1 MIENNNMVY
10 TEEKAAE
17 ATNEILI
24 NEAEFD
30 AAVLKAA
37 TEVSQDSKREAE
49 SAFVIVMTGTSF
61 ASHMKK
67 FLFGKEEEK

>member
-1 MIENNNMVY
+1 MRLLRED
-10 TEEKAAE
+10 EKTAE

-30 AAVLKAA
+30 AAILKAA
-37 TEVSQDSKREAE
+37 EEVKNDE
-49 SAFVIVMTGTSF
+49 SLKGGSSFVILMAGTSF

>member
-1 MIENNNMVY
+1 MKSFEDKK
-10 TEEKAAE
+10 TAD

-30 AAVLKAA
+30 AAVFKAA
-37 TEVSQDSKREAE
+37 EEVKEDSKLTES
-49 SAFVIVMTGTSF
+49 SAFVILMTGTSF

-67 FLFGKEEEK
+67 FLFGKGEEDER

>member
-1 MIENNNMVY
+1 MKPFEN
-10 TEEKAAE
+10 EKTAE

-30 AAVLKAA
+30 AAFFKAVA
-37 TEVSQDSKREAE
+37 EVMGE
-49 SAFVIVMTGTSF
+49 SELIGRSGFEVMMTGTLF
-61 ASHMKK
+61 VCHMKK

>member
-1 MIENNNMVY
+1 MKPFEN
-10 TEEKAAE
+10 EKTAE

-37 TEVSQDSKREAE
+37 EEVKEDNKLTES
-49 SAFVIVMTGTSF
+49 SAFVILRTVTSF

-67 FLFGKEEEK
+67 FLFGKEKEK

>member
-30 AAVLKAA
+30 AAVFKAA
-37 TEVSQDSKREAE
+37 EEVKEDSKLPES
-49 SAFVIVMTGTSF
+49 SAFVILMTGTSF
-61 ASHMKK
+61 ANHMKK
-67 FLFGKEEEK
+67 FLFGKE